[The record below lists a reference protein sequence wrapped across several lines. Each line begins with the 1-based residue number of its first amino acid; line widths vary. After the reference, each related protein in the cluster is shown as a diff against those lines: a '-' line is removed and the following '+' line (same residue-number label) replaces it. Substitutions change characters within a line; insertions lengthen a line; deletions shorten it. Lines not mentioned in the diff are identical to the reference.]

1 LLTDKIQLSRIRVN
15 VIVGILPPER
25 LLPQPVDM
33 SIDLS
38 LDLEEAG
45 HKGDLS
51 KSIDYSELLKQVS
64 FIMHAGRFELL
75 ETAALA
81 IVHYLL
87 TPTANGAKVERARV
101 SLCKRNAPRVSP
113 ALPKVTITR
122 AREQV
127 KTTEEKLGEVTVQ
140 QIFASKSVVI
150 QRFTGRSAAYPTA
163 EIHPK
168 FKSEDLDLGNGS
180 LLRVRGTAG

>member
-1 LLTDKIQLSRIRVN
+1 MLTDKIQLSHIRVN
-15 VIVGILPPER
+15 VIIGILPPER
-25 LLPQPVDM
+25 LLPQPVDI

-45 HKGDLS
+45 HRGDLS

-87 TPTANGAKVERARV
+87 TPTNNGVKVERARV
-101 SLCKRNAPRVSP
+101 SVCKRQAPRVSP
-113 ALPKVTITR
+113 ALPKVTISR
-122 AREQV
+122 GREQV
-127 KTTEEKLGEVTVQ
+127 MTNEEKLGEVTIQ
-140 QIFASKSVVI
+140 HIFASKAVLI
-150 QRFTGRSAAYPTA
+150 QRLSGRSAMYPQV
-163 EIHPK
+163 ESNPK
-168 FKSEDLDLGNGS
+168 YKSEDLDLGNGS
-180 LLRVRGTAG
+180 LLRIRGIAT